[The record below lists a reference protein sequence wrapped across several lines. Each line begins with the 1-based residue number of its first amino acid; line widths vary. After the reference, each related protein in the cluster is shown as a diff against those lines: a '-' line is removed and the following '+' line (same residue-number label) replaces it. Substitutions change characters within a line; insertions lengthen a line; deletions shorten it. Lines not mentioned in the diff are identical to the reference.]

1 MKKQIRNLCALFLIL
16 FVGILV
22 VSCDN
27 KSEKGLRSTNG
38 FILNYGDPEVDG
50 CGWVIKVDSVVYSPV
65 NLDSGFKQNSLKVKI
80 DYQILN
86 TYFSCGW
93 RTPGYRQIKIT
104 SIKKQ

>member
-1 MKKQIRNLCALFLIL
+1 MKKQIRNKCALFVMLT
-16 FVGILV
+16 VGFIA

-27 KSEKGLRSTNG
+27 KSNRELQTTNG
-38 FILNYGDPEVDG
+38 LVLNYGNPEVDG
-50 CGWVIKVDSVVYSPV
+50 CGWVIKVDTVVYSPV
-65 NLDSGFKQNSLKVKI
+65 NLDTAFKQDSLKVKV

>member
-1 MKKQIRNLCALFLIL
+1 MEKQIRNKCALFLML
-16 FVGILV
+16 TFGIIA

-27 KSEKGLRSTNG
+27 KSDQGLQTTNG
-38 FILNYGDPEVDG
+38 LVLNYGNPEVDG
-50 CGWVIKVDSVVYSPV
+50 CGWVIKFDTVVYSPV
-65 NLDSGFKQNSLKVKI
+65 NLNTDFKQDSLKVKV